1 MFKRLVR
8 FFTAFLEALFRKKER
23 PLPRQP
29 RVEER
34 RSAGTKK
41 HALQQAPKR
50 LTNALEI
57 EYSPRADGSPD
68 PGEVVWAWV
77 PYEDDPSQGK
87 DRPVLLIGRR
97 GEKLVGLALT
107 SKPNPRYTIEL
118 GIGPWD
124 PEGRTSYVKVDRLID
139 LGPDHV
145 RREGAVLDRR
155 RFERVLDAVRA

>member
-1 MFKRLVR
+1 MFVRLIR
-8 FFTAFLEALFRKKER
+8 FLQAFLKALFRKKER

-29 RVEER
+29 QVEKR

-41 HALQQAPKR
+41 QALEQAPKR
-50 LTNALEI
+50 LTNTLEI

-97 GEKLVGLALT
+97 RDKLVGVALT

-124 PEGRTSYVKVDRLID
+124 REGRVSYVKVDRLID
-139 LGPDHV
+139 LDPDHV
-145 RREGAVLDRR
+145 RREGAVLDRK
-155 RFERVLDAVRA
+155 RFERVIDAVRA